1 MEDGRRWSAR
11 PVSRRR
17 RDDTP
22 PEGGWVAEVSPDSPW
37 ACVHCGRKAV
47 HLNDGTWWHLDGEW
61 QWLGCRQEDLDAQS
75 RPPWWQ
81 RLGRRKAEQH

>member
-1 MEDGRRWSAR
+1 M
-11 PVSRRR
+11 SRRR

-37 ACVHCGRKAV
+37 SCVHCGRGVV

-61 QWLGCRQEDLDAQS
+61 RWLGCRQEDVCS
-75 RPPWWQ
+75 RARRPWWQ
-81 RLGRRKAEQH
+81 RLGRRQAEQP